1 MQRPSH
7 FPSPQTSVDQQGQT
21 LWQFLQR
28 HWQALS
34 GFMVQKAPT
43 TTILHPAQCRYS
55 AKGRFY
61 AYLPPSEEQ
70 RDWLEQ
76 IYHQS

>member
-1 MQRPSH
+1 MKSPSH
-7 FPSPQTSVDQQGQT
+7 LPSPQTPVGQGHT
-21 LWQFLQR
+21 LWQSLKR
-28 HWQALS
+28 RWQALS
-34 GFMVQKAPT
+34 GFMVQRAT
-43 TTILHPAQCRYS
+43 TTPTLDPARRRYS

>member
-1 MQRPSH
+1 MQKPSH
-7 FPSPQTSVDQQGQT
+7 FSSPQTPVDQDLT
-21 LWQFLQR
+21 LWQSLHR
-28 HWQALS
+28 YWQALS
-34 GFMVQKAPT
+34 GFMVHRAAAAPT
-43 TTILHPAQCRYS
+43 LHPAQRRYS
-55 AKGRFY
+55 AKGRLY